1 MTVVDADRY
10 DGSTASMLGDP
21 ETTPFD
27 GEVSESFLWEV
38 IVDTNTPWAPVHQ
51 AFPIPGTVTAVRRL
65 PDDEFTEL
73 VATNLVTRQDVP
85 GWNRLWAQL
94 SADDDL
100 RERAYNVLEQ
110 LFETT
115 TAAIESRTLDDKN
128 FSRAKKLRTQLHHAW
143 DRLDREPDQQPLA
156 WAGPAAKGFNPASRK
171 VIDQLVNAIDNHRAG
186 TDDPTTQDATLYAV
200 LQHLGLD
207 PQTAEGVGGRPQTR
221 RGSTR

>member
-10 DGSTASMLGDP
+10 DGFTASMLGDP

-100 RERAYNVLEQ
+100 RERAYNVLED
-110 LFETT
+110 LLDRTG
-115 TAAIESRTLDDKN
+115 AAIESRTLDDKD
-128 FSRAKKLRTQLHHAW
+128 FSRAKKFRTQLNQSW
-143 DRLDREPDQQPLA
+143 DRLDREPNDQPLA
-156 WAGPAAKGFNPASRK
+156 WAGPAAKGLNPASRK
-171 VIDQLVNAIDNHRAG
+171 VIAQLVDAIDTHRANNES
-186 TDDPTTQDATLYAV
+186 PTNADVALYAV
-200 LQHLGLD
+200 LGRLGLD
-207 PQTAEGVGGRPQTR
+207 PAHFRAVGGARETR
-221 RGSTR
+221 G